1 MKNIVLFLTFFLVY
15 NNFIFSQNSDNN
27 IFEMIEFNKTKHKKI
42 YQIDLID
49 SPQSVELIELK
60 NGKCF
65 GNIILKLSSSEY
77 GIYIDKISINEDTVK
92 LLMIK
97 SQQIGIETITNCY
110 KNKDCIN
117 YLDGSDVF
125 FRIQTNEI
133 DRKYSFSEL
142 YPNQI
147 SEINI
152 PKNRKQSQEIINI
165 LYNYLDFK
173 KSYEEMRIKLPPGRY
188 SYFENNRIGIIDIKE

>member
-1 MKNIVLFLTFFLVY
+1 MFLAY
-15 NNFIFSQNSDNN
+15 NNFIFSQNRDND
-27 IFEMIEFNKTKHKKI
+27 IFEMIEFNKSKHNKI

-60 NGKCF
+60 NGKYF
-65 GNIILKLSSSEY
+65 GNIILKLSSRDH
-77 GIYIDKISINEDTVK
+77 GIYLDKIAINEDTVK

-110 KNKDCIN
+110 QNKDCLEF
-117 YLDGSDVF
+117 LDGSSVF

-147 SEINI
+147 SEPNT
-152 PKNRKQSQEIINI
+152 PKNRKQAQEITNL

-173 KSYEEMRIKLPPGRY
+173 KSYIEMKSKLPSGRY
-188 SYFENNRIGIIDIKE
+188 SYFENNRIGKIDIKE